1 VLTHIIDRPVMDYY
15 IQTFAK
21 FGPPKEI
28 LLVRG
33 AQGVYSQHSLS
44 ITGWKRLRII
54 DGIQS
59 IDLEPWQLARLVE
72 YAETF
77 LSVYKATNIWLQ
89 WRMPSLRIVGVKQE
103 REIVMWKNQDAKA
116 LQRGR
121 ELAKEWKAKTA
132 LLAERDAFS
141 LENMKRALV
150 RAGVVANG
158 SRSIPDLTWK
168 AGCKKVVH

>member
-1 VLTHIIDRPVMDYY
+1 MDYY

-89 WRMPSLRIVGVKQE
+89 WRMPQSF
-103 REIVMWKNQDAKA
+103 
-116 LQRGR
+116 
-121 ELAKEWKAKTA
+121 LA
-132 LLAERDAFS
+132 
-141 LENMKRALV
+141 
-150 RAGVVANG
+150 
-158 SRSIPDLTWK
+158 
-168 AGCKKVVH
+168 